1 MMTTIG
7 KERLHGWLLAG
18 AALLALTVSG
28 CRDPLLGLD
37 PIKDAIDDEVTY
49 RTQRVTLLP

>member
-1 MMTTIG
+1 MTTIG
-7 KERLHGWLLAG
+7 KERLRGWLLAG